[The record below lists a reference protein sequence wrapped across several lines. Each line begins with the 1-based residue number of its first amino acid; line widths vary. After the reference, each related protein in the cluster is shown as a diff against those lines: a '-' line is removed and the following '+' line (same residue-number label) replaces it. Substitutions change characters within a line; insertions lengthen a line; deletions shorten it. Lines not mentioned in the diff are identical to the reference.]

1 MAFTIESPR
10 GYCQQLAARSRAR
23 RLALNLGQREL
34 AERAGLSFG
43 TVRRFESGAPI
54 SLENFIRILEVLGAA
69 DDLRKVLEEGP
80 GLTIE
85 RLERLEK
92 GRERKRAGRRKT

>member
-1 MAFTIESPR
+1 M
-10 GYCQQLAARSRAR
+10 
-23 RLALNLGQREL
+23 
-34 AERAGLSFG
+34 
-43 TVRRFESGAPI
+43 
-54 SLENFIRILEVLGAA
+54 RILEVLGAA